1 MKELHVLGTNII
13 LSLKNERIV
22 DEEVADNVRNKLK
35 KSRVEEKNDDHEEED
50 DDKDERSERRY
61 VMISIAINS
70 VDKYT
75 RNFYGIYKHCT

>member
-1 MKELHVLGTNII
+1 VKELHVLGTNII

-61 VMISIAINS
+61 VMISIAS